1 MTRTWTN
8 LVLKSLLGV
17 ITVMTLFTHQAIS
30 GPIAGPKGIL
40 VAPVDNSQF
49 VQVRAARAYRGGS
62 VHRGAAVHRRA
73 TVYRGGA
80 VVRRGAVVGGTRYYG
95 GSCDPY
101 YGNCGGGSYYRGGAV
116 AAPSSGAEPSS
127 DVALLSAAD
136 IEEPMLGTIGAAD
149 AGADPGLS
157 MGHRL

>member
-1 MTRTWTN
+1 MC
-8 LVLKSLLGV
+8 KSGRLAP
-17 ITVMTLFTHQAIS
+17 TEADPFTEVPQFTGEPPSIAAERWFAGGQLSVAPGIMVVPAI
-30 GPIAGPKGIL
+30 PTMEIAGEAVII
-40 VAPVDNSQF
+40 VAEF
-49 VQVRAARAYRGGS
+49 
-62 VHRGAAVHRRA
+62 
-73 TVYRGGA
+73 T
-80 VVRRGAVVGGTRYYG
+80 
-95 GSCDPY
+95 
-101 YGNCGGGSYYRGGAV
+101 V